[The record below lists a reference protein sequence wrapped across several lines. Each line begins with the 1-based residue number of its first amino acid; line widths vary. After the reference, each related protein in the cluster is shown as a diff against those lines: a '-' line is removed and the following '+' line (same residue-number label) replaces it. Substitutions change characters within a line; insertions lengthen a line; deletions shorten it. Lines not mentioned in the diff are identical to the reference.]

1 VPPLL
6 APNPFLLPLKLLNL
20 KSWKHKS
27 QNGVLGGLH
36 PPHKKRNVLLRHNRR
51 P

>member
-20 KSWKHKS
+20 RS
-27 QNGVLGGLH
+27 
-36 PPHKKRNVLLRHNRR
+36 
-51 P
+51 

>member
-20 KSWKHKS
+20 KS
-27 QNGVLGGLH
+27 
-36 PPHKKRNVLLRHNRR
+36 
-51 P
+51 